1 MRSLPLLVLAACSGG
16 PSGSAPA
23 PMTFTFGP
31 YHLAP
36 SEEVTDQCVSATLH
50 NDTELY
56 INSVALATATGFHHS
71 NWFFVTDNIYD
82 GPDGTWPCDER
93 NFDQANAATHGGVLF
108 AQSTQSPHEVQQFP
122 DGVALV
128 LPPHARIVATTHMLN
143 AGDTALD
150 VPLSLT
156 ITPIADVQTR
166 LAALSFENESI
177 ALPPHR
183 QSKFSIDCDIGTQSR
198 NLTGAGPD
206 FHVYYALAHY
216 HDLGTGM
223 TLEAVRGDGTTATV
237 YATSNRI
244 GDTLGG
250 AISPAFSMEG
260 FEKLRMSCSYNNDRD
275 ATVGWGVGDQEMCVL
290 LAFTDSPFTW
300 GGGVITTDAPG
311 TGTDT
316 GTEIDFT
323 HACALITAP
332 AD

>member
-1 MRSLPLLVLAACSGG
+1 VRQALLLALAACSGG
-16 PSGSAPA
+16 GGSAPS

-31 YHLAP
+31 YHLTP
-36 SEEVTDQCVSATLH
+36 SQEITDQCVSATLH
-50 NDTELY
+50 NETELY
-56 INSVALATATGFHHS
+56 INSVELSTATGFHHS
-71 NWFFVTDNIYD
+71 NWFYVTDNLYD
-82 GPDGTWPCDER
+82 GPDGTWDCDSR

-108 AQSTQSPHEVQQFP
+108 AQSTQSPHEVQKFP

-128 LPPHARIVATTHMLN
+128 IPPHARIVATTHLLD
-143 AGDTALD
+143 AGDNPLD

-177 ALPPHR
+177 EIPPHR
-183 QSKFSIDCDIGTQSR
+183 QSKFTIDCDIDTQSR

-206 FHVYYALAHY
+206 FNVYYALAHY
-216 HDLGTGM
+216 HDLGTGL
-223 TLEAVRGDGTTATV
+223 TLEAVRSDGTTTTV
-237 YATSNRI
+237 YQTANRI

-250 AISPAFSMEG
+250 AISPAFSMQG
-260 FEKLRMSCSYNNDRD
+260 YEKLRMSCSYNNDRD
-275 ATVGWGVGDQEMCVL
+275 QTVGWGVGDQEMCVM

-300 GGGVITTDAPG
+300 GGGVITPDGAGPG
-311 TGTDT
+311 SDT
-316 GTEIDFT
+316 GTEIDYT